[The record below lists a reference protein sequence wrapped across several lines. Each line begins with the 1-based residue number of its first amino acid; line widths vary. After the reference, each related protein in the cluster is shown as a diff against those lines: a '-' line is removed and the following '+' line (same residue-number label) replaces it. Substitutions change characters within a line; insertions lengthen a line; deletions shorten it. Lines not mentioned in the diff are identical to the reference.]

1 MARTKSLSDSPVND
15 SSDDESDENYDE
27 IELRLTQSANKVF
40 NSNMDD
46 FLKVQRTSSY
56 LQIAD
61 DFQMRNMSLGSRN
74 FDLKHS

>member
-15 SSDDESDENYDE
+15 SSEDESDENYDE

>member
-74 FDLKHS
+74 FERS

>member
-15 SSDDESDENYDE
+15 SSEDESDENYDE

-61 DFQMRNMSLGSRN
+61 NLQMRNMSIGSRN
-74 FDLKHS
+74 FDLKQS

>member
-1 MARTKSLSDSPVND
+1 MARTKSLSDSPVNN
-15 SSDDESDENYDE
+15 SSEDESDENYDE